1 MQLRRILA
9 KEAIEFLE
17 IFMDSPEYNQ
27 AAKELDGN
35 EIDQELFDLCL
46 EHAEGDELKA
56 RNIYLHRRSAELK
69 TSKVNLDEREKWPML
84 MPLLVLYTLGTIGV
98 LLLVFGF
105 LGFQL
110 NWW

>member
-35 EIDQELFDLCL
+35 EIDQELFDSCL
-46 EHAEGDELKA
+46 EHAEGDNLKA
-56 RNIYLHRRSAELK
+56 RAIYLHRRSAELK
-69 TSKVNLDEREKWPML
+69 ISKEDLDEREKWPML
-84 MPLLVLYTLGTIGV
+84 LPLLVLYTIGAIGV
-98 LLLVFGF
+98 FVMDRNHTVPVLSS
-105 LGFQL
+105 
-110 NWW
+110 

>member
-1 MQLRRILA
+1 M
-9 KEAIEFLE
+9 EAIVFLK
-17 IFMDSPEYNQ
+17 IFMHRPEHIQ
-27 AAKELDGN
+27 AVKELEQN
-35 EIDQELFDLCL
+35 EIEQELFDLCL

-56 RNIYLHRRSAELK
+56 RTIYLHRRSAELK
-69 TSKVNLDEREKWPML
+69 VSKEDLDEREKWPML

>member
-17 IFMDSPEYNQ
+17 IFMDNPEYNQ

-35 EIDQELFDLCL
+35 EIDQELFDSCL
-46 EHAEGDELKA
+46 ENAEGDELKA
-56 RNIYLHRRSAELK
+56 RTIYLHRRSAELK
-69 TSKVNLDEREKWPML
+69 ISQVNLDEREKWPML
-84 MPLLVLYTLGTIGV
+84 LPLLVLYTVGTIGV

-105 LGFQL
+105 LGFKL